1 MREREREKGVRK
13 NKVDRER
20 NQDFLETSGG
30 QTCDVGAGNTVT
42 EITS

>member
-20 NQDFLETSGG
+20 NQDFLETSG
-30 QTCDVGAGNTVT
+30 AKLVT
-42 EITS
+42 LELEILLQK